1 MGAVPWNL
9 TLLKGAV
16 RLVSTSGLSE
26 NISRSQVVRGSDGA
40 SAKGWPPAVGTV
52 KITRVAHGGVLA
64 RPDPAERSLNYSRAS
79 G

>member
-16 RLVSTSGLSE
+16 RLMSTSGLSG
-26 NISRSQVVRGSDGA
+26 NISRLNGDRGSDGA

-52 KITRVAHGGVLA
+52 KIIRVAHGGVLA
-64 RPDPAERSLNYSRAS
+64 RPDPAERSLNYS
-79 G
+79 